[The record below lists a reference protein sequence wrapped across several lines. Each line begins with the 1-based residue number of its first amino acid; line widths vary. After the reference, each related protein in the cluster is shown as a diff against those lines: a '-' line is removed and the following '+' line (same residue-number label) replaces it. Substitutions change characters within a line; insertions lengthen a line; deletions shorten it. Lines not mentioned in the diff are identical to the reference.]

1 MLKKL
6 KKTLT
11 LSKSYSKKIDT
22 FDIAKLEKVKDDM
35 IDEMEEPVGWH
46 TMGLPLVASCFLA
59 LFSFVIPQTSLWQG
73 IYTLMGWPKYALM
86 IGIMVSAFFYAFLVV
101 LSLLFISKGS
111 YVFLRYHLFVLA
123 ITTLFSLLFVC
134 YCFFS
139 WLTESGVHALLFGL
153 SFPGLFAA
161 CLSWMCLDTDMF
173 YRMIAYCLHNRAW
186 RKQIKRQRKNN
197 AS

>member
-86 IGIMVSAFFYAFLVV
+86 IGIMVSAFFLCFPCCPVIIICLEGQLCFFKISSICPCDNNVILFALC
-101 LSLLFISKGS
+101 LLLFLFMANRIRRAFVTVWTFISG
-111 YVFLRYHLFVLA
+111 
-123 ITTLFSLLFVC
+123 IVC
-134 YCFFS
+134 C
-139 WLTESGVHALLFGL
+139 L
-153 SFPGLFAA
+153 SFLEVSG
-161 CLSWMCLDTDMF
+161 
-173 YRMIAYCLHNRAW
+173 Y
-186 RKQIKRQRKNN
+186 
-197 AS
+197 

>member
-22 FDIAKLEKVKDDM
+22 FDIAKLEKVKDEM

-59 LFSFVIPQTSLWQG
+59 IFSFVIPQTSLWQG

-86 IGIMVSAFFYAFLVV
+86 IGIMVAAFFLCFPCCPVIVIYLERQLCFFKI
-101 LSLLFISKGS
+101 SSTCPCDNNFI
-111 YVFLRYHLFVLA
+111 LFVLC
-123 ITTLFSLLFVC
+123 LLLFLFMADRLRRACVTVWTFISGTVC
-134 YCFFS
+134 C
-139 WLTESGVHALLFGL
+139 L
-153 SFPGLFAA
+153 SFLEVSG
-161 CLSWMCLDTDMF
+161 
-173 YRMIAYCLHNRAW
+173 Y
-186 RKQIKRQRKNN
+186 
-197 AS
+197 